1 MWEDPSCGAA
11 AKHSRAGCVDQ
22 GTHHCRF
29 CVAEVKDEET
39 STSRA
44 SSLGEGKFAT
54 CPRDVCDVHNLFW
67 ELCEE
72 S

>member
-11 AKHSRAGCVDQ
+11 GGTRTRGQCVDQ

-29 CVAEVKDEET
+29 YVEVGD
-39 STSRA
+39 STSREA
-44 SSLGEGKFAT
+44 SLGEGKFAT
-54 CPRDVCDVHNLFW
+54 CPRDVAKAHNLFW